1 MLPKNSKRV
10 WLETFHTA
18 EEAAFA
24 YDTAAYMIMGDNAH
38 LNFPHMKNKLKA
50 NLTSGSIAAL
60 LKAKMQTVSK
70 QVANTKA
77 NDVELSKSATIEG
90 SIEVNTMMG
99 PDIGEGVQLSRMPSL
114 DMDLIWDG
122 LLVSDA

>member
-1 MLPKNSKRV
+1 
-10 WLETFHTA
+10 

-24 YDTAAYMIMGDNAH
+24 YDTAAYMIIGDNAH

-50 NLTSGSIAAL
+50 NSTSGSIAAL

-70 QVANTKA
+70 QVANIKA
-77 NDVELSKSATIEG
+77 NDVELSKSTTIGG
-90 SIEVNTMMG
+90 SIEVNAVMG

-122 LLVSDA
+122 LFVSDA